1 MVSST
6 VKRDTGMARNFSFK
20 HKKTAQKF
28 AFGVFL
34 ALFSLP
40 SANAALIAHY
50 SFDAAL
56 TTDDSGNG
64 HTLIAGGGGPTQVGG
79 QFGSAASFSGGSF
92 FYNADAAFNLASGNF
107 AISLWY
113 QAAQSSFSPLVGKN
127 SSSSNQGYAV
137 SQGTSLFGDLNDT
150 IGGAVATTAPADDET
165 AFHHLVFQKIGGT
178 LELYLDGV
186 LEDTITGAS
195 GADSSNAFAIGSRN
209 ITSGGAEGSGGGTSQ
224 KMNGLLDEIYVFDSG
239 LSTTEISNLHQ
250 FNSLDAPVI
259 SEPAGLTSLAFGLL
273 GLGYL
278 RRRRRP

>member
-1 MVSST
+1 
-6 VKRDTGMARNFSFK
+6 MARKFSK
-20 HKKTAQKF
+20 SVMLRKTAAK
-28 AFGVFL
+28 ATLGALL
-34 ALFSLP
+34 ALFVMP
-40 SANAALIAHY
+40 GAHAALIAHY
-50 SFDAAL
+50 SFDGTL

-92 FYNADAAFNLASGNF
+92 FYNADAAFNLSTGNF

-127 SSSSNQGYAV
+127 SSSSNLGYAV
-137 SQGTSLFGDLNDT
+137 SQSTGLSGYLNDT
-150 IGGAVATTAPADDET
+150 VGGAVSTTTPADDET

-186 LEDTITGAS
+186 LESTIGGAS
-195 GADSSNAFAIGSRN
+195 GSDTSNAFAIGSRN

-250 FNSLDAPVI
+250 FNSLTAPVI
-259 SEPAGLTSLAFGLL
+259 SEPAGLAVFGLGLL

-278 RRRRRP
+278 RRRRKS